1 MSAGAGERYVA
12 IDNVCAWPN
21 LTLLAD
27 GSIAAAIYNQPVHGR
42 WYGDVE
48 CWASTDGGRL
58 WTRRSVPARGEPPG
72 NRMNVAA
79 GRTAAG
85 TYVVLAS
92 GWSPVLEPGDE
103 SHSTP
108 PEDGVLRALVCRS
121 DDHGHQWTCDGTF
134 VLPDES
140 TPAPVPFG
148 DVVDGDAGLLA
159 TSAYHRF
166 RPGRRIAYFYV
177 STDGGASWRP
187 RARIGADDCSETAL
201 LHLGSGEWLAA
212 CRTLRDAHLR
222 LFRSRDDGLT
232 WGDEGPLTL
241 PRQHPAHL
249 LRLADGRIL
258 LVYGMRN
265 QGLYG
270 IGARLSP
277 DDGATWGPPRLLV
290 GLDDATDGGYPSS
303 VQMPDGTI
311 VTAYYANRI
320 ACHRRYHMGVLR
332 WSPEE

>member
-48 CWASTDGGRL
+48 CWVSTDGGRL
-58 WTRRSVPARGEPPG
+58 WARRSVPARGEPPG

-121 DDHGHQWTCDGTF
+121 DDHGHQWTWDGTF

-140 TPAPVPFG
+140 APAPVPFG
-148 DVVDGDAGLLA
+148 DVVEGDAGLLA
-159 TSAYHRF
+159 ASAYHRH
-166 RPGRRIAYFYV
+166 RPGRRLAYFYV

-187 RARIGADDCSETAL
+187 RARIGADDCSETAV

-232 WGDEGPLTL
+232 WRDEGPLTL

-332 WSPEE
+332 WSPKG

>member
-1 MSAGAGERYVA
+1 
-12 IDNVCAWPN
+12 
-21 LTLLAD
+21 
-27 GSIAAAIYNQPVHGR
+27 
-42 WYGDVE
+42 
-48 CWASTDGGRL
+48 
-58 WTRRSVPARGEPPG
+58 
-72 NRMNVAA
+72 MNVAA

-103 SHSTP
+103 SRSTP

-121 DDHGHQWTCDGTF
+121 EDHGHRWNREGTF

-140 TPAPVPFG
+140 APAPIPFG
-148 DVVDGDAGLLA
+148 DVVEGDAGLLA
-159 TSAYHRF
+159 ASAYHRY

-177 STDGGASWRP
+177 STDRGASWRL
-187 RARIGADDCSETAL
+187 RAGIGADDCSETAL

-232 WGDEGPLTL
+232 WRDEGPLTL

-290 GLDDATDGGYPSS
+290 DLDDATDGGYPSS

-311 VTAYYANRI
+311 VTAYYANRV

-332 WSPEE
+332 WSPRSSAWYPIKLSSGGEFYAIRTRARSSALEAVQPPWATRRHQFDGVLRGRTGSSPEGVTRIRCARARVWKVSQYT